1 MFSPRFILW
10 CSKVLPLEYDDTLTY
25 YELISK
31 IYEYLNNVI
40 KDIKALDDIVKN
52 YDIRID
58 EIKADVDFCVEE
70 IEKIKNGEYTEQYI
84 EALAKWIDDN
94 LQELVKRMVKYVV
107 FGLTNDG
114 YFCAYV
120 PETWDFI
127 RFDTIAN
134 TDDSLYGHLLLEW

>member
-1 MFSPRFILW
+1 MNMRFWFW
-10 CSKVLPLEYDDTLTY
+10 CSKLLPIEMDYSLTY

-31 IYEYLNNVI
+31 IYEYLNKVMEDVN
-40 KDIKALDDIVKN
+40 K
-52 YDIRID
+52 ID
-58 EIKADVDFCVEE
+58 EILQQYNITIEQMQEDVNYCKGE
-70 IEKIKNGEYTEQYI
+70 IDKIKNGEYTEQYI
-84 EALAKWIDDN
+84 EALAKWIDAN
-94 LQELVKRMVKYVV
+94 LQELVKRVVKYVV